1 MNTDFSSQVLTW
13 FDRHGRKDLPWQR
26 DPTPYRVW
34 VSEIMLQQT
43 QVATVIP
50 YFERFMVSFPSV
62 QALAA
67 ASVDQVLHHWSGLG
81 YYARARNLHKT
92 ARLLVEEYGGTWPTD
107 LASMQALPGIGRS
120 TAAAILSLSGGQ
132 RQTIL
137 DGNVKRVLARY
148 FALDGWPGKSSVMKR
163 LWQLADDLTPMQ
175 RTAQYNQAMMDLGA
189 TCCTRRNPHCQ
200 DCPVADGCQA
210 YASGRQH
217 HYPGKKPKKVLPE
230 KRVRMLLVRD
240 PAGAVL
246 LERRPPSGVW
256 GGLWCLPETEIEHNP
271 LDWCVDR
278 LQQAGDIG
286 RTLVSRRHTFSH
298 FHLDIEPIE
307 ILLKRPGCGVLED
320 GRQLWYKLG
329 QPVNVGLAAPVVRL
343 LKEIAD

>member
-1 MNTDFSSQVLTW
+1 MSTCFSSQVLTW
-13 FDRHGRKDLPWQR
+13 FDSHGRKDLPWQR

-50 YFERFMVSFPSV
+50 YYERFMASFPGV

-92 ARLLVEEYGGTWPTD
+92 ARLLVEEYGGVWPTD

-148 FALDGWPGKSSVMKR
+148 FALDGWPGQSSVAKR
-163 LWQLADDLTPMQ
+163 LWQLAEDLTPAH

-189 TCCTRRNPHCQ
+189 TRCIRRNPHCQ

-217 HYPGKKPKKVLPE
+217 DYPGKKPKKVLPE

-240 PAGAVL
+240 SAGAVL

-256 GGLWCLPETEIEHNP
+256 GGLWCLPETEVGDDP
-271 LDWCVDR
+271 LNWCADR
-278 LQQAGDIG
+278 LQQAADIG

-307 ILLKRPGCGVLED
+307 ILLKRPGCGILEG
-320 GRQLWYKLG
+320 GRQLWYN
-329 QPVNVGLAAPVVRL
+329 PRRPENVGLAAPVVRL